1 MRSFQGI
8 FAVFLLTMVAVLG
21 IVNSYP
27 AFADERREYL
37 HWNYKIGGEERLRY
51 EYREHF
57 GLDDSKKDNATH
69 IFHRLKI
76 NATADLTDEYLN
88 KIAEVF
94 VEGLDARD
102 IPYKTKAILGQTDR
116 FDLHQA
122 YVDIYSV
129 MGSNFNVKLG
139 RQELNYGEKRL
150 IASPTWLN
158 AVRSWDGGVIHY
170 HNGGLWSDLIYG
182 QNVQYQ
188 DEEFNTSDGH
198 EVLAGIYSG
207 YQKTSV
213 SPLIEWYFLNQDD
226 TRGKSDIH
234 RETAGVRGKINITPD
249 TKLDVEV
256 PYQWG
261 RTGTTT
267 AGTKE
272 IKAYAF
278 HANISK
284 DFNDFVWTPQMNLA
298 YDEASGNKNPNGKYS
313 HTFVPLYQSVHEPY
327 GEIDFF
333 RWENMRNP
341 EFNII
346 FSPTEKFRFTP
357 QIDFYWLQSKND
369 SWYNASGTAL
379 RTKTSGDRS
388 YYVGSEASIR
398 FYYDCTKNIKFE
410 TGYSHF
416 FSGGYVKDTGPNDDA
431 DWIYSQLILKF

>member
-1 MRSFQGI
+1 MNNSLEGKYLLLMLVVILGMVNPFQ
-8 FAVFLLTMVAVLG
+8 
-21 IVNSYP
+21 
-27 AFADERREYL
+27 AFADDKGEYL

-51 EYREHF
+51 EYRYNF
-57 GLDDSKKDNATH
+57 DLNLNKKDNATH
-69 IFHRLKI
+69 ILHRFKL
-76 NATADLTDEYLN
+76 NAAADLVDEYLN

-94 VEGLDARD
+94 VEGLDIRD
-102 IPYKTKAILGQTDR
+102 IPYETKATLGQTDR

-122 YVDIYSV
+122 YVALYNV
-129 MGSNFNVKLG
+129 MGSSFDVKLG

-158 AVRSWDGGVIHY
+158 AVRSWDGGVVHY
-170 HNGGLWSDLIYG
+170 YNGGLYSDLIYG

-207 YQKTSV
+207 YQKTPV

-226 TRGKSDIH
+226 TRGISDIH
-234 RETAGVRGKINITPD
+234 RETAGVRGKIYITPD

-267 AGTKE
+267 AGTKQ

-278 HANISK
+278 HANLSK
-284 DFNDFVWTPQMNLA
+284 DFNNFLWTPQMNIA
-298 YDEASGNKNPNGKYS
+298 YDEASGNKNPNGKVS
-313 HTFVPLYQSVHEPY
+313 NTFVPLYQSVHEPY

-346 FSPTEKFRFTP
+346 FSPTEKFSFTP

-369 SWYNASGTAL
+369 SWYNSSGTAL
-379 RTKTSGDRS
+379 RTKTSGDRR
-388 YYVGSEASIR
+388 YYVGSEVSIR
-398 FYYDCTKNIKFE
+398 FYYDFAKNIKFE
-410 TGYSHF
+410 VGYSHF
-416 FSGGYVKDTGPNDDA
+416 FSGSYVKDTGANDDA
-431 DWIYSQLILKF
+431 DWIYSQLTLKF